1 MPRGGGRQKGERTT
15 DQSGRGSAERIRTA
29 IRPSAIENY
38 LRGVGYPASRQ
49 DLIDSAKENGAPF
62 DVLHI
67 LDRFS
72 DRMYNSPVD
81 VSKEVGILE

>member
-1 MPRGGGRQKGERTT
+1 MPRRSRQKGGRKTP
-15 DQSGRGSAERIRTA
+15 QGGRGSAEKISPA
-29 IRPSAIENY
+29 AIENY

-49 DLIDSAKENGAPF
+49 DLIDVAKENGAAS

-81 VSKEVGILE
+81 VSKEVGTLE